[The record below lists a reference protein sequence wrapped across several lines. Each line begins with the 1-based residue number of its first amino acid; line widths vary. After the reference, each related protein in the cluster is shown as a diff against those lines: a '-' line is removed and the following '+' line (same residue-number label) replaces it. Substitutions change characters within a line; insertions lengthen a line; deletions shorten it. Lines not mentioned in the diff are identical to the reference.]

1 MKKFLAEAV
10 ANVVS
15 AGFKALCKGELE
27 EKEAKLFAA
36 RNIMANLNAIFR
48 EVIQGLLSNESLKR
62 RVGDRMEALKDS
74 LMKETD
80 HILHNILVN
89 LADSYPQAT
98 ASGGTPRMRAVIND
112 VNRVDDGQ
120 NDFIVANGI
129 KISDYLQLE
138 EGKDEYGAYQKL
150 KNKEEGDYTGFIMK
164 VINTLIEV
172 TQDSSKDEKE
182 RTIFEKYQEFS

>member
-10 ANVVS
+10 ENVVS
-15 AGFKALCKGELE
+15 AGFKSLCKGELE

-36 RNIMANLNAIFR
+36 RNIMTNLNAIFR
-48 EVIQGLLSNESLKR
+48 EAIQGLLQNEPLRKR
-62 RVGDRMEALKDS
+62 IGDGMEALKDS

-80 HILHNILVN
+80 HLLHNILIN

-129 KISDYLQLE
+129 KISDYMQLE
-138 EGKDEYGAYQKL
+138 ERNDNGSYQ
-150 KNKEEGDYTGFIMK
+150 
-164 VINTLIEV
+164 
-172 TQDSSKDEKE
+172 
-182 RTIFEKYQEFS
+182 